1 MILISNLIDKIKK
14 FNTQIN
20 NSREIN
26 ESIYGLTQNNFK
38 NYDQNIDKTR
48 FLSQEMDS
56 RHKFNEI
63 SIAQKT
69 KKEKEKKKREV
80 TFSLTGN
87 IKINNLMNPNKFY
100 KDYYIKYVMKGL
112 NENNS
117 IEKKEFEK

>member
-1 MILISNLIDKIKK
+1 
-14 FNTQIN
+14 
-20 NSREIN
+20 
-26 ESIYGLTQNNFK
+26 
-38 NYDQNIDKTR
+38 
-48 FLSQEMDS
+48 MDS